1 MVYLDVLQK
10 PQQQILKLLQEP
22 RFSVLWQ
29 DFYLAGDT
37 GFALQLGHRISIDFD
52 FFTYAE
58 SLSNSSVTRI
68 KELFNPDAIIVNTAE
83 QFSFIKN
90 EVNITFLAY
99 PFKLQTH
106 VAKDLPFKLATI
118 HNIVATKAYAIGRR
132 AKWKDYVDV
141 FVYIKLFGLERLQE
155 HATKIFGDLFSEKL
169 FIEQLCYFEDIDFS
183 EEIVWNENAPEEIK
197 KHVWQKKTPPPQE
210 EIQRFLCSLKM
221 V

>member
-10 PQQQILKLLQEP
+10 TQQQILKLLQES

-29 DFYLAGDT
+29 DFYLAGGT

-58 SLSNSSVTRI
+58 SLPGRFALKI
-68 KELFNPDAIIVNTAE
+68 KNLFKPDSIIVNTAE
-83 QFSFIKN
+83 QFSFIKD

-106 VAKDLPFKLATI
+106 VIKDLPFKLATI

-141 FVYIKLFGLERLQE
+141 FVYLKLFGLEQLQE
-155 HATKIFGDLFSEKL
+155 HATKIFRDLFSEKL

-197 KHVWQKKTPPPQE
+197 KHVWQKKTPPTQE